1 VSIAVIDGGIYGD
14 DYCRMEV
21 LKIVLFSTAA
31 AIAYGILH
39 DQVTA
44 HVCVEYFTIAHP
56 PVFPTESPFWL
67 AIGWGIIATWWVGLP
82 LGGLLA
88 AAARLGSNPKLR
100 LADLYRPI
108 VLLMAAC
115 GIVAMLAGAVGAALV
130 SARVPVLAPYWASV
144 IPAEK
149 HVAFAFAAWA
159 HAASYLAGAL
169 GGMLLIGRTV
179 RLRARAAKAAA

>member
-1 VSIAVIDGGIYGD
+1 
-14 DYCRMEV
+14 MEV

-31 AIAYGILH
+31 AVAYGILH

-56 PVFPTESPFWL
+56 PVFPTEPPFWL
-67 AIGWGIIATWWVGLP
+67 AIGWGVIATWWIGLP
-82 LGGLLA
+82 LGVLLA
-88 AAARLGSNPKLR
+88 AVARFGAKPRLR
-100 LADLYRPI
+100 LAELYRPI
-108 VLLMAAC
+108 LLLMAGC
-115 GIVAMLAGAVGAALV
+115 GIVAMVAGALGAALV
-130 SARVPVLAPYWASV
+130 NAQVVALPGVWAAI

-169 GGMLLIGRTV
+169 GGLLLIGRTV
-179 RLRARAAKAAA
+179 WLRARIASLAAAA